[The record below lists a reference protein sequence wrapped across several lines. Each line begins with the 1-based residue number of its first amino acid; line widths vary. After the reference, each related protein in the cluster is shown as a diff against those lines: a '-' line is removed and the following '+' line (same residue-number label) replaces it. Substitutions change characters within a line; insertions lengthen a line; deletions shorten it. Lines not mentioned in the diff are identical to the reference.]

1 MEVSKAGTDTSP
13 DLFVLRRE
21 GRTRPGSFTSPVQIC
36 RDGFSGSRSRASAD
50 PERTVE
56 EVSPRRQWL
65 CQRVRPPHALA
76 GELVQEGS
84 LYLMLLC
91 VSVQTDTILIHVFVG
106 DYHDKITTPKK
117 ALFEVYCQICHQVLF
132 SNPFE

>member
-1 MEVSKAGTDTSP
+1 MAVSKAGTDTSP
-13 DLFVLRRE
+13 GLFVLRRE

-76 GELVQEGS
+76 GELVQEWSGV
-84 LYLMLLC
+84 LDAA
-91 VSVQTDTILIHVFVG
+91 VSQC
-106 DYHDKITTPKK
+106 
-117 ALFEVYCQICHQVLF
+117 ANR
-132 SNPFE
+132 SNLDSRFCWRLS